1 MARLL
6 CDTEIESFLRATP
19 SIIVDF
25 NPTALTTSK
34 SPVKGATLD
43 LSVGDIF
50 VPGVKVNRLG
60 GLEKPRASLSLKCG
74 QTAILRS
81 AEKLQMPKKL
91 AGIGFPPSTSAS
103 LAGLLS
109 TNPGH
114 IDPDYKGHLH
124 LTVVNMG
131 KENFSIARGD
141 RMMRVMLFELDCDV
155 SRLVGEPPP
164 PLTEELLGRLS
175 HDFLDIDD
183 RAKKAAKAEEVRLRS
198 WQLWATFAGA
208 ALTVGITLGYQVLV
222 GQRDLVSQVSKMEG
236 RLNVLGGSLNV
247 SAFDEQT
254 KKLGQL
260 EERLKLLESTP
271 KNPAAGR
278 AGR

>member
-1 MARLL
+1 MTQLL
-6 CDTEIESFLRATP
+6 CDAEIEEYLRAAP
-19 SIIVDF
+19 SLIVDF
-25 NPTALTTSK
+25 DPAVLATSK

-43 LSVGDIF
+43 LTVGQIF
-50 VPGVKVNRLG
+50 VPGAKANKLG
-60 GLEKPRASLSLKCG
+60 GVNKPRVSLSLECG

-81 AEKLQMPKKL
+81 AEKIRMPKKL

-114 IDPDYKGHLH
+114 IDPDYVGHLH

-131 KENFSIARGD
+131 KENFSIVRGD
-141 RMMRVMLFELDCDV
+141 RMMRVMFFELSNDV
-155 SRLVGEPPP
+155 HHLIGEPPS

-183 RAKKAAKAEEVRLRS
+183 RAKKAAKTEEVRIRS

-208 ALTVGITLGYQVLV
+208 ALTVGITLGYQVIS
-222 GQRDLVSQVSKMEG
+222 GQRELTSQVSKMEG
-236 RLNVLGGSLNV
+236 RLNTLGGSLNV
-247 SAFDEQT
+247 VSFDEQAR
-254 KKLGQL
+254 KLGML
-260 EERLKLLESTP
+260 EERLKSLESAP
-271 KNPAAGR
+271 KKPANNRTGR
-278 AGR
+278 

>member
-6 CDTEIESFLRATP
+6 CDTEIENLLRATP
-19 SIIVDF
+19 SLVVNF
-25 NPTALTTSK
+25 NTTALTTSK

-43 LSVGDIF
+43 LTVGDIF

-60 GLEKPRASLSLKCG
+60 GLEKPRGSLSLKCG

-81 AEKLQMPKKL
+81 AEKLRMPKTL

-114 IDPDYKGHLH
+114 IDPDYIGHLH

-131 KENFSIARGD
+131 KENFPIARGD
-141 RMMRVMLFELDCDV
+141 RMMRVMLFELDQDAH
-155 SRLVGEPPP
+155 RQVGEPPP

-183 RAKKAAKAEEVRLRS
+183 RAKKAAKTEEVRLRS

-208 ALTVGITLGYQVLV
+208 ALTVAITLGYQIVS

-236 RLNVLGGSLNV
+236 RLNTLGGSLNV
-247 SAFDEQT
+247 SSFDEQA

-260 EERLKLLESTP
+260 EERLKSLESAP
-271 KNPAAGR
+271 KNPATGR
-278 AGR
+278 TGQ